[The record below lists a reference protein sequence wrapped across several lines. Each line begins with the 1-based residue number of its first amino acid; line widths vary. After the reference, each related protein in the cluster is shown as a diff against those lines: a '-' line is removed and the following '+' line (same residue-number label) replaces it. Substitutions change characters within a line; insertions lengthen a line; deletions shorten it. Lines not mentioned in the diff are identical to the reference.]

1 MSENE
6 PEKMPETLDD
16 RVRNLTFEIERLL
29 MKQTILEAEVKIIEE
44 FLKTH

>member
-6 PEKMPETLDD
+6 SEKMPETLDD
-16 RVRNLTFEIERLL
+16 KVKKLAFEIERLL
-29 MKQTILEAEVKIIEE
+29 LKQTILEAEVKIIEE